1 MLFVRNYCFVSFL
14 AILTPFPCLLARISG
29 MWLNRVVIG
38 DVLVI
43 FPSQREIV
51 ALFTIKYDI
60 AKHTHTQ
67 DKARQRPRPD

>member
-1 MLFVRNYCFVSFL
+1 
-14 AILTPFPCLLARISG
+14 

-60 AKHTHTQ
+60 AKHTHTH
-67 DKARQRPRPD
+67 KTRQGKGQGLTNLTGIDTVGPLDLGSLSLRWAMET